1 MDHASH
7 LVGTALA
14 GEIAL
19 TVALGLAR
27 LLLLD
32 GGHLLLL
39 LLLKA
44 FRLELVALLL
54 LLVSRW
60 YLAKLKINNT

>member
-14 GEIAL
+14 GEASL
-19 TVALGLAR
+19 AVALRLAR
-27 LLLLD
+27 LLLFFD
-32 GGHLLLL
+32 GGHFLLL

-54 LLVSRW
+54 LLVSS
-60 YLAKLKINNT
+60 

>member
-1 MDHASH
+1 MTRHPFPGMDHAGH

-14 GEIAL
+14 GKAAL
-19 TVALGLAR
+19 SVALGLAS
-27 LLLLD
+27 LLLLFD

-54 LLVSRW
+54 LLVPS
-60 YLAKLKINNT
+60 